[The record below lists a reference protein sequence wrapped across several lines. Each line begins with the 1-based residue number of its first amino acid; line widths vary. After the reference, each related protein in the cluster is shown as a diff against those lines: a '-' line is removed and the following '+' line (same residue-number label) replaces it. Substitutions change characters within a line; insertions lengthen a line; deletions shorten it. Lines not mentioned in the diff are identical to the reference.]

1 MSSSNTN
8 TTSSLS
14 SSSSKAGYEMNF
26 NQDFTSISVLSNDG
40 FRLYSINASDK
51 IDEIFAKENTEQI
64 RIVERLFNSSLVVLV
79 THQKPNCLK
88 MLHFKKKQDI
98 CNCVYPSDILCVRMN
113 RYRLVV
119 CLAESIHIH
128 DIRDMKILHSIE
140 NIAPNELGLCSL
152 SLNSHLAFPIC
163 TTSGELRIFNA
174 NKLKT
179 GLTIKAHDTALSAM
193 AFSPSGT
200 LLATASERGTVIRVF
215 CVKNGQKVQEFRRGV
230 KRCVR
235 IASLV
240 FSTTGDFLCASS
252 NTETVHIFKIDT
264 KAVEAA
270 ERKASIDDS
279 KKSTANGT
287 SPSSASTGTTSATSA
302 SSTNTENSSST
313 TPSTKQHQQSQQQP
327 PSTSNTTNAVSNPAT
342 NPASISSASSNS
354 WSMSG
359 YLSKAMSSYLIPSQI
374 GDVLSQDRAFATAVL
389 GQPGLKHVCGLAR
402 IQKELRLLLACEDGF
417 LYIHEFNS
425 EKGGPC
431 KLLHVHDL
439 RYTLDGVI
447 ELNLSDSMDKISF
460 SGNLPSTPTSNPSSG
475 FSADAVSPS
484 AAGGVSPH
492 SKDSASSSPHSKS
505 SSMSSVSVIIENP
518 DPSTDNSYASILK
531 GTEPGLNTLT
541 ADSAK
546 FRKLCDAIDTP
557 TKLYD
562 ERQFPPVAI
571 AAKD

>member
-1 MSSSNTN
+1 MSSSS
-8 TTSSLS
+8 TTS
-14 SSSSKAGYEMNF
+14 SSSSGSPKGYEMNF
-26 NQDFTSISVLSNDG
+26 NQDFTSISVLSNNG

-51 IDEIFAKENTEQI
+51 IDEIFAKENNEEI

-270 ERKASIDDS
+270 ERKATIDDV
-279 KKSTANGT
+279 KKVSTA
-287 SPSSASTGTTSATSA
+287 SPASTTNG
-302 SSTNTENSSST
+302 SSSSSNPAAPSTNNTENGSATTSSNHEQPASTTTVTNGSSS
-313 TPSTKQHQQSQQQP
+313 
-327 PSTSNTTNAVSNPAT
+327 
-342 NPASISSASSNS
+342 SSNS

-359 YLSKAMSSYLIPSQI
+359 YLSKAMTSYLIPSQI

-439 RYTLDGVI
+439 RYTLEGVI
-447 ELNLSDSMDKISF
+447 ELNLSDSMDKISL
-460 SGNLPSTPTSNPSSG
+460 SGNIPSTPTSNPSSG
-475 FSADAVSPS
+475 FDPSKTSKNSTTMDSSPNS
-484 AAGGVSPH
+484 
-492 SKDSASSSPHSKS
+492 SSSPHSKS

-518 DPSTDNSYASILK
+518 DPSSDNSYASILR
-531 GTEPGLNTLT
+531 GSEQGLNTLT

>member
-1 MSSSNTN
+1 MSSSNIMSS
-8 TTSSLS
+8 TTS
-14 SSSSKAGYEMNF
+14 SSSSTSCKGYEMNF
-26 NQDFTSISVLSNDG
+26 NQDFTSISVLSHNG

-51 IDEIFAKENTEQI
+51 IDEIFAKENNEQI

-252 NTETVHIFKIDT
+252 NTETVHIFRIDS
-264 KAVEAA
+264 KAVETA
-270 ERKASIDDS
+270 ERKATIEDV
-279 KKSTANGT
+279 KKTSTAPSSGSSVSAAANGATASTNGT
-287 SPSSASTGTTSATSA
+287 ATSSSSSNTNATTPAA
-302 SSTNTENSSST
+302 SNANTENSST
-313 TPSTKQHQQSQQQP
+313 TPSNQQQP
-327 PSTSNTTNAVSNPAT
+327 ASTTTTTTTSNG
-342 NPASISSASSNS
+342 SASSTSNS

-359 YLSKAMSSYLIPSQI
+359 YLSKAMSSYLLPSQI

-389 GQPGLKHVCGLAR
+389 GQPGLKHVCGLAK

-417 LYIHEFNS
+417 LYIHDFNS

-439 RYTLDGVI
+439 RYTLEGVI
-447 ELNLSDSMDKISF
+447 ELNLSDSMDKISL
-460 SGNLPSTPTSNPSSG
+460 SGNMPSTPTTNPSSG
-475 FSADAVSPS
+475 FSVDAKDPSPN
-484 AAGGVSPH
+484 
-492 SKDSASSSPHSKS
+492 SKDSSSSSPHSKS
-505 SSMSSVSVIIENP
+505 SSLSSVSVIIENP
-518 DPSTDNSYASILK
+518 DPSSDNSYASILR
-531 GTEPGLNTLT
+531 GSEQGLNTLT
-541 ADSAK
+541 DSAK

>member
-1 MSSSNTN
+1 MSSIM
-8 TTSSLS
+8 
-14 SSSSKAGYEMNF
+14 AEGYIMNF
-26 NQDFTSISVLSNDG
+26 NQDFTSISVLSKNG
-40 FRLYSINASDK
+40 FRLFTINACDK

-79 THQKPNCLK
+79 TQQKPNCLK

-113 RYRLVV
+113 RFRLIV

-140 NIAPNELGLCSL
+140 NIAPNEYGLCSL

-179 GLTIKAHDTALSAM
+179 GLTIKAHDTALSALN
-193 AFSPSGT
+193 FSPNGT
-200 LLATASERGTVIRVF
+200 MLATASERGTVIRVF
-215 CVKNGQKVQEFRRGV
+215 CVKNGQRVQEFRRGV

-252 NTETVHIFKIDT
+252 NTETVHIFKIDV

-270 ERKASIDDS
+270 ERKSSIVCDDS
-279 KKSTANGT
+279 KKLNATS
-287 SPSSASTGTTSATSA
+287 SPSTSTTKEEA
-302 SSTNTENSSST
+302 SSTTTANCAANST
-313 TPSTKQHQQSQQQP
+313 TTTETPAAVNPSTNPTPASTT
-327 PSTSNTTNAVSNPAT
+327 TSN
-342 NPASISSASSNS
+342 NS

-359 YLSKAMSSYLIPSQI
+359 YLSKAVSSYLIPSQI
-374 GDVLSQDRAFATAVL
+374 GDVLAQDRAFATAVL
-389 GQPGLKHVCGLAR
+389 GQPGLKHVCGLSR
-402 IQKELRLLLACEDGF
+402 IQKELRLLMACEDGF
-417 LYIHEFNS
+417 LYVYDFNS
-425 EKGGPC
+425 EKGGAC

-439 RYTLDGVI
+439 RYTLEGVI
-447 ELNLSDSMDKISF
+447 ELNLSDSMDKISL
-460 SGNLPSTPTSNPSSG
+460 SGLLPSTPTTNPSSG
-475 FSADAVSPS
+475 FSADKTPIS
-484 AAGGVSPH
+484 AAESQH
-492 SKDSASSSPHSKS
+492 SKDSTSSTPSPHSKS
-505 SSMSSVSVIIENP
+505 SSLSSVSVIIENP
-518 DPSTDNSYASILK
+518 EPSADNSYASILK
-531 GTEPGLNTLT
+531 GSEQTVNATLT
-541 ADSAK
+541 DSAK

-557 TKLYD
+557 SKLYD

>member
-1 MSSSNTN
+1 MFLFKILKFS
-8 TTSSLS
+8 
-14 SSSSKAGYEMNF
+14 
-26 NQDFTSISVLSNDG
+26 SISVLSNDG

-51 IDEIFAKENTEQI
+51 IDEIFAKENSEQI

-79 THQKPNCLK
+79 TQQKPNCLK

-279 KKSTANGT
+279 KKSPQQTPAPVPN
-287 SPSSASTGTTSATSA
+287 SATNQ
-302 SSTNTENSSST
+302 T
-313 TPSTKQHQQSQQQP
+313 
-327 PSTSNTTNAVSNPAT
+327 
-342 NPASISSASSNS
+342 SSNS

-389 GQPGLKHVCGLAR
+389 GQAGLKHVCGLAR

-431 KLLHVHDL
+431 KLLQVHDL
-439 RYTLDGVI
+439 RYTLEGVI

-460 SGNLPSTPTSNPSSG
+460 SGNLPSTPTSNPSAG
-475 FSADAVSPS
+475 FSASDASVSP
-484 AAGGVSPH
+484 AIDTSPH

-541 ADSAK
+541 GIMA
-546 FRKLCDAIDTP
+546 
-557 TKLYD
+557 
-562 ERQFPPVAI
+562 
-571 AAKD
+571 